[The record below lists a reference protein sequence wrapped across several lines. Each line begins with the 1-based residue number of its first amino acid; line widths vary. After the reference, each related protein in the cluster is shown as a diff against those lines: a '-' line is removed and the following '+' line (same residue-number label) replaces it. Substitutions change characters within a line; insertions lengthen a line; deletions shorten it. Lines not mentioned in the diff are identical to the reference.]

1 MTRFDPHSSWLKLRE
16 RAAETE
22 NPRHKKLLEE
32 VANHME
38 AEING
43 RLEPLMATLTAEP
56 VYHFWRVGPEN
67 MVLEGY
73 DAVAGF
79 YSNMFTTGGEQFQVV
94 LDRIIV
100 DDGGVITEGQVRQVY
115 PAAALAMMG
124 VTEVNGQPVDSHE
137 LWLSDAQLITVWP
150 ADPDAKLVGEDIYFG
165 EDPMTTLTPIER
177 SELPDYYT
185 LPPELA

>member
-1 MTRFDPHSSWLKLRE
+1 MKFDPHASWQPLRE
-16 RAAETE
+16 RAAATD

-79 YSNMFTTGGEQFQVV
+79 YTNMFAGKGNQFQVV
-94 LDRIIV
+94 CERIIV

-115 PAAALAMMG
+115 KAADLSAMG
-124 VTEVNGQPVDSHE
+124 VTEAAGEAIDAHD
-137 LWLSDAQLITVWP
+137 LWLSNAQLITVWP
-150 ADPDAKLVGEDIYFG
+150 AAPDGRLVGEDIYFG
-165 EDPMTTLTPIER
+165 ADPMSTLTPIGAD
-177 SELPDYYT
+177 ELPDYYQ
-185 LPPELA
+185 L

>member
-1 MTRFDPHSSWLKLRE
+1 MHTPFDPHASWLPLRK
-16 RAAETE
+16 RAAETS
-22 NPRHKKLLEE
+22 NPRHKKLLQE

-38 AEING
+38 AEINA

-79 YSNMFTTGGEQFQVV
+79 YSNMFATGGEQFQVV

-115 PAAALAMMG
+115 TAEALNAMG
-124 VTEVNGQPVDSHE
+124 ITEVNGTSINNHE
-137 LWLSDAQLITVWP
+137 LWLSNAQLITVWP
-150 ADPDAKLVGEDIYFG
+150 ADPNAKLVGEDIYFG
-165 EDPMTTLTPIER
+165 EDPMTTLQPIAREA
-177 SELPDYYT
+177 LPDYYKI
-185 LPPELA
+185 